1 MYGNVIS
8 INCRSFVSDCLIYFS
23 CVCVCVCRSSRRAGE
38 GVALLH
44 RSCSATPSPRP
55 SCREQTLSR
64 GKTLAT
70 SPSVRQAN
78 PTSAVEKAFFSLPV
92 CLYPLYFL
100 LLLLSACLYLHP
112 FPPLPFSLS
121 LSSLSL
127 SLSLCSLVLFP
138 RSFKDE
144 AAADKT
150 VNLIHT
156 FRDYLHY
163 HIKCSKAY
171 LHCRMRV
178 RTAALL
184 KILNRARPEIKTT
197 EKKTIS

>member
-1 MYGNVIS
+1 MYVSAQKDRVTVIFSTIFTDDDDIIIGKVFMQEFKEGRRGSGTAPQVLFSHAEPPAELQGTDALTGQNVGYIT
-8 INCRSFVSDCLIYFS
+8 F
-23 CVCVCVCRSSRRAGE
+23 
-38 GVALLH
+38 
-44 RSCSATPSPRP
+44 
-55 SCREQTLSR
+55 
-64 GKTLAT
+64 
-70 SPSVRQAN
+70 
-78 PTSAVEKAFFSLPV
+78 
-92 CLYPLYFL
+92 
-100 LLLLSACLYLHP
+100 
-112 FPPLPFSLS
+112 
-121 LSSLSL
+121 
-127 SLSLCSLVLFP
+127 VLFP

-197 EKKTIS
+197 EKKTISGRTFARK